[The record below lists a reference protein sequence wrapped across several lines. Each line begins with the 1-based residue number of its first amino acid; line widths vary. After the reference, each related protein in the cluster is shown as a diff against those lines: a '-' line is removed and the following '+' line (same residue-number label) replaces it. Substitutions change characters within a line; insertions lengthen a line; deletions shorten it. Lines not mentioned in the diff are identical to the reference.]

1 MITVTEAYQLVL
13 ANKLPLRSTEVSLT
27 EAFGRVLDENIEADR
42 PFPPFNRVTMD
53 GIAIHFNTFSP
64 GTRDF
69 PIEKVQ
75 AAGDEPYRLLNEGYC
90 VEVMTGAILPE
101 YTDVVIRVEDITI
114 LNGSAKVNINKVE
127 KLQNIHLRGS
137 DRQAGTVLLKK
148 GVLLGPVELSV
159 AASVGKSTL
168 KVLQYPKTV
177 IVSTGDELVP
187 VSAIPASHQI
197 RISNSYAIF
206 SFLKKWGIPAD
217 MIHLPDNEEYVQNK
231 IKELLDHYD
240 LIVLSGGVSAGKF
253 DYIPKALKEA
263 GIQSF
268 FHKVSQRPG
277 KPFFFGSNEKT
288 RVFAL
293 PGNPVSTLLCVTRY
307 LIPWLKESLGLE
319 HTIQPKVK
327 LLKSIVFNAP
337 LTFFVPVKL
346 TANPET
352 HILEAYPLPGN
363 GSGDFANL
371 LDADG
376 FIELPENENEFQA
389 GHFFTLWPFKLQN

>member
-13 ANKLPLRSTEVSLT
+13 ANKLRLKSTEVPLT
-27 EAFGRVLDENIEADR
+27 EALGRVLDENIQADR

-53 GIAIHFNTFSP
+53 GIAIHFNTFST

-101 YTDVVIRVEDITI
+101 HTDVVIRVEDITI
-114 LNGSAKVNINKVE
+114 LNGSAKVNIEKVE

-187 VSAIPASHQI
+187 VSEIPASHQI

-206 SFLKKWGIPAD
+206 SFLKKWGIPVE
-217 MIHLPDNEEYVQNK
+217 MIHLPDNEEYVHNK
-231 IKELLDHYD
+231 IKELLDHYE
-240 LIVLSGGVSAGKF
+240 LIILSGGVSAGKF

-268 FHKVSQRPG
+268 FHKVYQRPG

-293 PGNPVSTLLCVTRY
+293 PGNPVSTLLCVVRY
-307 LIPWLKESLGLE
+307 LIPWLKESLGLT
-319 HTIQPKVK
+319 HTSQPKVK

-346 TANPET
+346 TTNPEIP
-352 HILEAYPLPGN
+352 ILEAYPLPGN

-389 GHFFTLWPFKLQN
+389 GDFFTFWPFKLKN

>member
-13 ANKLPLRSTEVSLT
+13 ANKIRLKSTEVPLT
-27 EAFGRVLDENIEADR
+27 EALGRVLDENIQADR

-53 GIAIHFNTFSP
+53 GIAISFNTFST

-75 AAGDEPYRLLNEGYC
+75 AAGDEPYWLLNEGYC

-101 YTDVVIRVEDITI
+101 QTDVVIRIEDITI
-114 LNGSAKVNINKVE
+114 SEGMAKVNIHQVE
-127 KLQNIHLRGS
+127 RFQNIHLCGS
-137 DRQAGTVLLKK
+137 DKPAGTVLLKK

-187 VSAIPASHQI
+187 VSEIPASHQI

-206 SFLKKWGIPAD
+206 SFLKKWGIPAE
-217 MIHLPDNEEYVQNK
+217 MIHLPDNEEHVQHK
-231 IKELLDHYD
+231 IKELLDQFE
-240 LIVLSGGVSAGKF
+240 LIILSGGVSAGKF

-277 KPFFFGSNEKT
+277 KPFFFGSNENT

-293 PGNPVSTLLCVTRY
+293 PGNPVSTLLCVVRY

-319 HTIQPKVK
+319 HAIQPKVK
-327 LLKSIVFNAP
+327 LLKSIVFNAS

-346 TANPET
+346 TANPEIP
-352 HILEAYPLPGN
+352 ILEAYPMPGN

-389 GHFFTLWPFKLQN
+389 GQNFTFWPFKLQN

>member
-13 ANKLPLRSTEVSLT
+13 ANKMRLKSTEVPLT
-27 EAFGRVLDENIEADR
+27 EALGRVLDENIQADR

-53 GIAIHFNTFSP
+53 GIAIRFNTFST

-101 YTDVVIRVEDITI
+101 QTDVVIRVEDITI
-114 LNGSAKVNINKVE
+114 SEGMAKVNIHQVE
-127 KLQNIHLRGS
+127 RFQNIHLCGS
-137 DRQAGTVLLKK
+137 DKPAGTVLLKK

-187 VSAIPASHQI
+187 VSEIPASHQI

-206 SFLKKWGIPAD
+206 SFLKKWGIPAE
-217 MIHLPDNEEYVQNK
+217 MIHLPDNEEHVQHK
-231 IKELLDHYD
+231 IKELLDQFE
-240 LIVLSGGVSAGKF
+240 LIILSGGVSAGKF

-277 KPFFFGSNEKT
+277 KPFFFGSNENT

-293 PGNPVSTLLCVTRY
+293 PGNPVSTLLCVVRY

-319 HTIQPKVK
+319 HAIQPKVK

-346 TANPET
+346 TANPEIP
-352 HILEAYPLPGN
+352 ILEAYPLPGN

-389 GHFFTLWPFKLQN
+389 GYFFTYWPFKLQN

>member
-13 ANKLPLRSTEVSLT
+13 ANKMRLKSTEVPLT
-27 EAFGRVLDENIEADR
+27 EALGRVLDENIQADR

-53 GIAIHFNTFSP
+53 GIAISFNTFST

-75 AAGDEPYRLLNEGYC
+75 AAGDEPYWLLNEGYC

-101 YTDVVIRVEDITI
+101 QTDVVIRVEDITI
-114 LNGSAKVNINKVE
+114 SEGMAKVNIHQVE
-127 KLQNIHLRGS
+127 RFQNIHLCGS
-137 DRQAGTVLLKK
+137 DKPAGTVLLKK

-168 KVLQYPKTV
+168 KVLQYPKTM

-187 VSAIPASHQI
+187 VSEIPASHQI

-206 SFLKKWGIPAD
+206 SFLKKWGIPAE
-217 MIHLPDNEEYVQNK
+217 MIHLPDNEEHVQHK
-231 IKELLDHYD
+231 IKELLDQFE
-240 LIVLSGGVSAGKF
+240 LIILSGGVSAGKF

-277 KPFFFGSNEKT
+277 KPFFFGSNENT

-293 PGNPVSTLLCVTRY
+293 PGNPVSTLLCVVRY
-307 LIPWLKESLGLE
+307 LIPWLKESLGLA
-319 HTIQPKVK
+319 HAIQPKVK

-352 HILEAYPLPGN
+352 TILEAYPLPGN

-389 GHFFTLWPFKLQN
+389 GHFFTFWPFKLQN

>member
-13 ANKLPLRSTEVSLT
+13 ANKLRLKSTEVPLT
-27 EAFGRVLDENIEADR
+27 EALGRVLDENIQADR

-53 GIAIHFNTFSP
+53 GIAISFNTFST

-101 YTDVVIRVEDITI
+101 QTDVVIRVEDISI
-114 LNGSAKVNINKVE
+114 SEGIAKVNIHQVE
-127 KLQNIHLRGS
+127 RFQNIHLCGS
-137 DRQAGTVLLKK
+137 DKPAGTVLLKK
-148 GVLLGPVELSV
+148 GVLLGPVEMSV

-187 VSAIPASHQI
+187 VSEIPASHQI

-206 SFLKKWGIPAD
+206 SFLKKWGISAE
-217 MIHLPDNEEYVQNK
+217 MIHLPDNEEHVQNK
-231 IKELLDHYD
+231 IKELLDHYE
-240 LIVLSGGVSAGKF
+240 LIILSGGVSAGKF

-293 PGNPVSTLLCVTRY
+293 PGNPVSTLLCVVRY
-307 LIPWLKESLGLE
+307 LIPWLKESLGLA
-319 HTIQPKVK
+319 HAIQPKVK

-352 HILEAYPLPGN
+352 QILEAYPLPGN

-389 GHFFTLWPFKLQN
+389 GHFFTFWPFKLQN

>member
-13 ANKLPLRSTEVSLT
+13 ANKLRLKSTEVPLT
-27 EAFGRVLDENIEADR
+27 EALGRVLDENIQADR

-53 GIAIHFNTFSP
+53 GIAIHFNTFST

-75 AAGDEPYRLLNEGYC
+75 AAGDEPYRLLNDGYC

-101 YTDVVIRVEDITI
+101 HTDVVIRVEDITI
-114 LNGSAKVNINKVE
+114 LNGSAKVNIEKVE

-187 VSAIPASHQI
+187 VSEIPASHQI

-206 SFLKKWGIPAD
+206 SFLKKWGIPAE
-217 MIHLPDNEEYVQNK
+217 MIHLPDNEEHVQHK
-231 IKELLDHYD
+231 IKELLDHYE
-240 LIVLSGGVSAGKF
+240 LIILSGGVSAGKF

-277 KPFFFGSNEKT
+277 KPFFFGSNENT

-293 PGNPVSTLLCVTRY
+293 PGNPVSTLLCVVRY
-307 LIPWLKESLGLE
+307 LIPWLKESLGLA
-319 HTIQPKVK
+319 HTTQPKVK
-327 LLKSIVFNAP
+327 LLKTIVFNAP

-346 TANPET
+346 TANPEIP
-352 HILEAYPLPGN
+352 ILEAYPLPGN

-376 FIELPENENEFQA
+376 FIELPENETEFQA
-389 GHFFTLWPFKLQN
+389 GQFFTFWPFKFQN

>member
-1 MITVTEAYQLVL
+1 MIKVTDAFKLIL
-13 ANKLPLRSTEVSLT
+13 SNKLHLRSTEVSLT

-53 GIAIHFNTFSP
+53 GIAISFNTFST

-75 AAGDEPYRLLNEGYC
+75 AAGDEPYWLLNEGYC

-101 YTDVVIRVEDITI
+101 QTDVVIRVEDITI
-114 LNGSAKVNINKVE
+114 SEGMAKVNIHQVE
-127 KLQNIHLRGS
+127 RFQNIHLCGS
-137 DRQAGTVLLKK
+137 DKPAGTVLLKK

-187 VSAIPASHQI
+187 VSEIPASHQI

-206 SFLKKWGIPAD
+206 SFLKKWGIPAE
-217 MIHLPDNEEYVQNK
+217 MIHLPDNEEYVQHK
-231 IKELLDHYD
+231 IKELLDQFE
-240 LIVLSGGVSAGKF
+240 LIILSGGVSAGKF

-277 KPFFFGSNEKT
+277 KPFFFGSNENT

-293 PGNPVSTLLCVTRY
+293 PGNPVSTLLCVVRY
-307 LIPWLKESLGLE
+307 LIPWLKESLGLA
-319 HTIQPKVK
+319 HAIQPKVK

-346 TANPET
+346 TANPEIP
-352 HILEAYPLPGN
+352 ILEAYPMPGN

-389 GHFFTLWPFKLQN
+389 GHFFTFWPFKLQN

>member
-1 MITVTEAYQLVL
+1 
-13 ANKLPLRSTEVSLT
+13 
-27 EAFGRVLDENIEADR
+27 
-42 PFPPFNRVTMD
+42 MD
-53 GIAIHFNTFSP
+53 GIAIHFNTFSS
-64 GTRDF
+64 GARDF

-75 AAGDEPYRLLNEGYC
+75 AAGDEPYRLLNDGYC

-101 YTDVVIRVEDITI
+101 HTDVVIRVEDITI

-187 VSAIPASHQI
+187 VSEIPASHQI

-206 SFLKKWGIPAD
+206 SFLKKWGISAE

-231 IKELLDHYD
+231 IKELLDHYE
-240 LIVLSGGVSAGKF
+240 LIILSGGVSAGKF

-293 PGNPVSTLLCVTRY
+293 PGNPVSTLLCVVRY
-307 LIPWLKESLGLE
+307 LIPWLKESLGLT

-346 TANPET
+346 TTNPKIP
-352 HILEAYPLPGN
+352 ILEAYPLPGN

-389 GHFFTLWPFKLQN
+389 GDFFTFWPFKLQN

>member
-1 MITVTEAYQLVL
+1 MITVIEAYQLVL
-13 ANKLPLRSTEVSLT
+13 ANKLSLKSTDVPLT
-27 EAFGRVLDENIEADR
+27 EALGKVLDENILADR

-53 GIAIHFNTFSP
+53 GIAIRFNTFST

-75 AAGDEPYRLLNEGYC
+75 AAGDEPYRLLNKEYC

-101 YTDVVIRVEDITI
+101 NTDVVIRVEDITI
-114 LNGSAKVNINKVE
+114 SEGMASVNIQQVE
-127 KLQNIHLRGS
+127 PFQNIHLCGS
-137 DRQAGTVLLKK
+137 DKAAGTVLMNK

-187 VSAIPASHQI
+187 VSEIPASHQI

-206 SFLKKWGIPAD
+206 SFLKKWGISAE
-217 MIHLPDNEEYVQNK
+217 MIHLPDNEEYVQHK
-231 IKELLDHYD
+231 IKELLDNYD

-307 LIPWLKESLGLE
+307 LIPWLKESLGLA
-319 HTIQPKVK
+319 HTSQPKVK
-327 LLKSIVFNAP
+327 LLKTIVFKAP

-376 FIELPENENEFQA
+376 FIELPENETEFQA
-389 GHFFTLWPFKLQN
+389 GQFFTFWPFKLQN

>member
-13 ANKLPLRSTEVSLT
+13 ANKLSLKSTDVPLT
-27 EAFGRVLDENIEADR
+27 EALGKVLDENILADR

-53 GIAIHFNTFSP
+53 GIAIRFNTFST

-75 AAGDEPYRLLNEGYC
+75 AAGDEPYRLLNEWNC

-101 YTDVVIRVEDITI
+101 NTDVVIRVEDITI
-114 LNGSAKVNINKVE
+114 SEGKASVNIHHVE
-127 KLQNIHLRGS
+127 PFQNIHSCGS
-137 DRQAGTVLLKK
+137 DKAAGTVLMNK

-187 VSAIPASHQI
+187 VSEIPASHQI

-206 SFLKKWGIPAD
+206 SFLKKWGIAAE
-217 MIHLPDNEEYVQNK
+217 MIHLPDNEEYVQHK
-231 IKELLDHYD
+231 IKELLDNYD

-307 LIPWLKESLGLE
+307 LIPWLKESLGLA
-319 HTIQPKVK
+319 HTTQPKVK
-327 LLKSIVFNAP
+327 LLKTIVFNAP

-346 TANPET
+346 TTNPET

-376 FIELPENENEFQA
+376 FIELPQNENEFQA
-389 GHFFTLWPFKLQN
+389 GQFFTFWPFKLQN